1 MIMSNYLHWQ
11 LEVDADGVA
20 WATLDKAGEA
30 ANSLSSVVMNE
41 LGLLL
46 DQLDTYPPKGLIFRS
61 GKSAGFIAGADIQE
75 FTNSIPLRRA

>member
-46 DQLDTYPPKGLIFRS
+46 DQLDTYPPKG
-61 GKSAGFIAGADIQE
+61 
-75 FTNSIPLRRA
+75 